1 MTAPS
6 PIEPVDRSTTSGF
19 LRRLGYA
26 CRSPSRKARQRNPS
40 HLGSKSQ
47 SSPGA
52 SALTA
57 SASIGGYGG
66 RTANSSSG
74 KPAAG
79 VIEPQ
84 YMQDR
89 DRRDRGAPTQDR
101 GASRVPRDAQS
112 ARSAAGI
119 GPAIETPVGPLSRT
133 G

>member
-26 CRSPSRKARQRNPS
+26 CRPPNAAPW
-40 HLGSKSQ
+40 GSKSQ

-112 ARSAAGI
+112 ARLAAGI